1 MSESSCNCSPPLFV
15 FITAHISASAV
26 LSDQYLS
33 SQAVISDHHQ
43 IDLMAVTLFTWCFVL
58 VFFLYLSRCPHSLSL
73 HLTCSFSPIHSVF
86 VSLSSSIIVSYAGNR
101 ITATGSYFGRSHCLS
116 VNGGDMHNYI
126 SERERCAR
134 VQKALSSAALR
145 QEFVSRVCE

>member
-86 VSLSSSIIVSYAGNR
+86 VSLSSSIIMFHTLVIASPLRARILAG
-101 ITATGSYFGRSHCLS
+101 HCLS

>member
-33 SQAVISDHHQ
+33 SQAVIFDHHQ

-58 VFFLYLSRCPHSLSL
+58 VFFLYLSCCPHSLSL

-86 VSLSSSIIVSYAGNR
+86 VSLSSSIIMFHTLVIASPLRARILAGHTAFLLTVATCT
-101 ITATGSYFGRSHCLS
+101 ITLARGR
-116 VNGGDMHNYI
+116 G
-126 SERERCAR
+126 